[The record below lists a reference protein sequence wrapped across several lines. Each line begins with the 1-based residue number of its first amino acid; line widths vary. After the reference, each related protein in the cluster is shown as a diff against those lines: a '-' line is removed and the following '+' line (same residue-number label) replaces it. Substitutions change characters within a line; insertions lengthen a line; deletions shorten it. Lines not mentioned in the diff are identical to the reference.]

1 MMIRRTG
8 WIVLPTA
15 LSLLLAANS
24 FAAPQD
30 AAEEAQPAAKPK
42 SDVLLEDNPLLT
54 EPRTPQT
61 LMDAVVLMIDLARP
75 GLARL
80 YLEKLM
86 EANPD
91 DAMLLKLLRHRDGL
105 PGAQQRPHPAVH
117 PDLPP
122 APACIGAREPV
133 DGEREPRGDLGDRPL
148 IHGVSG
154 ARGT

>member
-15 LSLLLAANS
+15 LWLLLAATS

-75 GLARL
+75 GRSPASPLGTRL
-80 YLEKLM
+80 K
-86 EANPD
+86 
-91 DAMLLKLLRHRDGL
+91 
-105 PGAQQRPHPAVH
+105 AV
-117 PDLPP
+117 LQ
-122 APACIGAREPV
+122 APT
-133 DGEREPRGDLGDRPL
+133 
-148 IHGVSG
+148 SS
-154 ARGT
+154 